1 MTTLTT
7 NNPITKKITTLTG
20 TLTIFLIII
29 KVDTSIITKKKII
42 EEIITTILQEKT
54 KISRITLI
62 EKLPIVYQAIIAIII
77 GILKMIMTES
87 GTIKEL
93 TMPQMT
99 D

>member
-7 NNPITKKITTLTG
+7 NNPITKKITTLKG

-54 KISRITLI
+54 KISQINYEMFDTFIDDKYNVLI
-62 EKLPIVYQAIIAIII
+62 DSCALLKDYDNSKVAE
-77 GILKMIMTES
+77 ILF
-87 GTIKEL
+87 
-93 TMPQMT
+93 
-99 D
+99 